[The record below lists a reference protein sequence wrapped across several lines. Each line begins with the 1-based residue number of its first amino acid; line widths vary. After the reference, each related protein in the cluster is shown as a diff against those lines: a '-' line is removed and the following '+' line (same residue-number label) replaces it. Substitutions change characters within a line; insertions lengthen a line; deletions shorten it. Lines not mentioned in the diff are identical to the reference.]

1 MPTNQDP
8 NASQS
13 PHIPGRTG
21 LLRVTGSVVVALSAL
36 SQEYGSGIN
45 FVVPHGLQS
54 YPGVENLV
62 PLAIFV
68 AGIVLIPQV
77 ALFSRFA
84 RIMPTAGS
92 SYVWLTRTLGPMVG
106 FGVSFVWLI
115 GLCGS
120 MGFVAYVCATF
131 LGNTFDAIGFHSAWL
146 DTGAGHLVV
155 GLVSIWSLAALHC
168 SGIKRYGKFIY
179 IVGALVLVAA
189 AIIVITGFSTSPDV
203 AARKL
208 MDAAHVQATARA
220 AHPSLLSFF
229 SVVALFIFAYGGLA
243 GGASLGGEAS
253 NPARS
258 MPRGIVA
265 GWALA
270 LVLYTLVTYAL
281 FHAVPWWIAVPIIDS
296 GQANLLTV
304 PSLIGLLTPT
314 AIAFLLNLL
323 ITIVVIKTIAPQLLC
338 ASRFLYAWA
347 EDGFMPQGIQSTN
360 RLHAPATA
368 IIVSAVLGSLFLVD
382 AVFSGW
388 SIGVIVRSVSLMLTF
403 TMLGVGILRLTWS
416 RAHHAQRPYAGT
428 LTEGWFIKIMA
439 VAAVII
445 GLPLIVLVSHEAGKA
460 WYFQPWFQVIVI
472 VLISLAVTVRARRHH
487 HRRHD
492 HPFHLR
498 FLKVPK
504 E

>member
-1 MPTNQDP
+1 MNPDR
-8 NASQS
+8 NASQA
-13 PHIPGRTG
+13 PDTRRHTG
-21 LLRVTGSVVVALSAL
+21 LLRVTGSVVIALSAL

-84 RIMPTAGS
+84 RVMPTAGS

-106 FGVSFVWLI
+106 YAVSFVWLI

-131 LGNTFDAIGFHSAWL
+131 LGNTFDSIGLHSAWL
-146 DTGAGHLVV
+146 GTGAGHLVV
-155 GLVSIWSLAALHC
+155 GLASIWSLAALHC
-168 SGIKRYGKFIY
+168 TGIKRYGKFIY
-179 IVGALVLVAA
+179 VVGALVLVAA
-189 AIIVITGFSTSPDV
+189 AIIVVTGFSTSPDV
-203 AARKL
+203 GAAKL
-208 MDAAHVQATARA
+208 MDAANVHAAARPA
-220 AHPSLLSFF
+220 QPSLLSFF

-270 LVLYTLVTYAL
+270 LVLYTLVTFAL

-296 GQANLLTV
+296 GQASLLTV

-347 EDGFMPQGIQSTN
+347 EDGFMPRHLQSTN
-360 RLHAPATA
+360 RTHAPATA

-388 SIGVIVRSVSLMLTF
+388 SIGVVVRSISLMITF
-403 TMLGVGILRLTWS
+403 TMLGIGILWLTWS
-416 RAHHAQRPYAGT
+416 HAHHAQRAYAGA
-428 LTEGWFIKIMA
+428 LTDGWFVKVMA

-460 WYFQPWFQVIVI
+460 WYFQPWFQLIVI
-472 VLISLAVTVRARRHH
+472 VFISVAVTVWARRHH
-487 HRRHD
+487 DSRHD
-492 HPFHLR
+492 FPFHLR
-498 FLKVPK
+498 FLKVP
-504 E
+504 EE